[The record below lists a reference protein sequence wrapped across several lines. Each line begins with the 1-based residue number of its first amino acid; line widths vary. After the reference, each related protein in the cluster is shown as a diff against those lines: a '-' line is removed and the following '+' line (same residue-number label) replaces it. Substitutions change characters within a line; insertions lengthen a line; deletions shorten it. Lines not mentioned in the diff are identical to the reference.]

1 MFFKRYGDSCLL
13 NALSR
18 CFCRYTLC
26 CMDSAFAIDA
36 RALCYSAS
44 VRGAGAKLSNVDIL
58 HGVDLHLRAGEQVA
72 LTGVS
77 GAGKTSLLMLL
88 AGLERADKGILQV
101 FGTDILQLSEAQR
114 TAFRRDNFGIVFQ
127 GFYLLDNLTA
137 LENVSL
143 ALEFA
148 AVLNARPRARDALA
162 EVGLAHRLD
171 HYPWQLSGGE
181 QQRVA
186 LARAC
191 ALRPK
196 ILLADEPTGN
206 LDKGT
211 GEKVA
216 DTMFSLASAI
226 GASLLLVTHNPIL
239 AARCSR
245 RLEMSDGRIIP
256 APQQGASKK
265 LRAKKN

>member
-1 MFFKRYGDSCLL
+1 MKSP
-13 NALSR
+13 
-18 CFCRYTLC
+18 
-26 CMDSAFAIDA
+26 FAIDA

-44 VRGAGAKLSNVDIL
+44 VRGEGVSSSSVDIVR
-58 HGVDLHLRAGEQVA
+58 GVDLQLRAGEQVA

-88 AGLERADKGILQV
+88 AGLERADKGSLRV
-101 FGTDILQLSEAQR
+101 FGTDTMRLTEAQR

-137 LENVSL
+137 LENASL
-143 ALEFA
+143 ALDFA
-148 AVLNARPRARDALA
+148 SVEDARARARDALEA
-162 EVGLAHRLD
+162 VGLAHRLE

-216 DTMFSLASAI
+216 DMMFSLASNIEAC
-226 GASLLLVTHNPIL
+226 LLLVTHNPVL
-239 AARCSR
+239 AERCSR
-245 RLEMSDGRIIP
+245 RLEMSDGRII
-256 APQQGASKK
+256 SSS
-265 LRAKKN
+265 LRP

>member
-1 MFFKRYGDSCLL
+1 MQS
-13 NALSR
+13 S
-18 CFCRYTLC
+18 
-26 CMDSAFAIDA
+26 FAIDA
-36 RALCYSAS
+36 RGLCYSAP
-44 VRGAGAKLSNVDIL
+44 VRGSTSMPSSVDIVR
-58 HGVDLHLRAGEQVA
+58 GVDLSLREGEQVA

-88 AGLERADKGILQV
+88 AGLERADKGSLRV
-101 FGTDILQLSEAQR
+101 FGTDTMRLSEAQR

-137 LENVSL
+137 WENASL

-148 AVLNARPRARDALA
+148 SVANARARARDALEA
-162 EVGLAHRLD
+162 VGLAHRLE

-181 QQRVA
+181 QQRVS

-206 LDKGT
+206 LDKAT

-216 DTMFSLASAI
+216 DTMFTLASTI
-226 GASLLLVTHNPIL
+226 GACLLLVTHNPAL
-239 AARCSR
+239 AKRCSR
-245 RLEMSDGRIIP
+245 RLEMSDGLIV
-256 APQQGASKK
+256 AEHQQKPTKQKATGRVAQS
-265 LRAKKN
+265 LRNKAAA

>member
-1 MFFKRYGDSCLL
+1 MMKS
-13 NALSR
+13 S
-18 CFCRYTLC
+18 
-26 CMDSAFAIDA
+26 FAIDA

-44 VRGAGAKLSNVDIL
+44 LRGAGGSSAGGSSGSVDIVR
-58 HGVDLHLRAGEQVA
+58 GVSVQLRAGEQVA

-77 GAGKTSLLMLL
+77 GAGKTSLLMLF
-88 AGLERADKGILQV
+88 AGLERADRGSLRV
-101 FGTDILQLSEAQR
+101 FGTDIMRLSEAQR
-114 TAFRRDNFGIVFQ
+114 TAFRRDNFGVVFQ

-137 LENVSL
+137 LENAAL
-143 ALEFA
+143 ALDFA
-148 AVLNARPRARDALA
+148 GAKDARTRARDALA
-162 EVGLAHRLD
+162 EVGLAHRQE

-216 DTMFSLASAI
+216 DTMFSLASRIDAC
-226 GASLLLVTHNPIL
+226 LLLVTHNPAL
-239 AARCSR
+239 AERCSR
-245 RLEMSDGRIIP
+245 RLEMSDGRIV
-256 APQQGASKK
+256 ADRKQTNHAYKK
-265 LRAKKN
+265 SAYKKSAHKKQRADRPRP

>member
-1 MFFKRYGDSCLL
+1 MK
-13 NALSR
+13 
-18 CFCRYTLC
+18 
-26 CMDSAFAIDA
+26 SAFAIDA
-36 RALCYSAS
+36 HALSYSAS
-44 VRGAGAKLSNVDIL
+44 VRGAGASQGRVDIVR
-58 HGVDLHLRAGEQVA
+58 GVDMRIRAGEQVA

-88 AGLERADKGILQV
+88 AGLERADGGSLRV
-101 FGTDILQLSEAQR
+101 FGTDVMRLSEAQR

-137 LENVSL
+137 WENAAL

-148 AVLNARPRARDALA
+148 SVADARTRARDALA
-162 EVGLAHRLD
+162 EVGLAHRLE

-216 DTMFSLASAI
+216 ETMFALARAI
-226 GASLLLVTHNPIL
+226 KACLLLVTHNPAL
-239 AARCSR
+239 AERCSR
-245 RLEMSDGRIIP
+245 RLEMSDGRIVADSAQKSR
-256 APQQGASKK
+256 APKIAQACS
-265 LRAKKN
+265 

>member
-1 MFFKRYGDSCLL
+1 MR
-13 NALSR
+13 
-18 CFCRYTLC
+18 
-26 CMDSAFAIDA
+26 
-36 RALCYSAS
+36 
-44 VRGAGAKLSNVDIL
+44 
-58 HGVDLHLRAGEQVA
+58 GVDLRLQAGEQVA

-77 GAGKTSLLMLL
+77 GAGKTSLIMLL
-88 AGLERADKGILQV
+88 AGLERADSGSLHI
-101 FGTDILQLSEAQR
+101 FGTDVTELSEAER
-114 TAFRRDNFGIVFQ
+114 TAFRRDTFGIVFQ
-127 GFYLLDNLTA
+127 GFYLLENLTA

-148 AVLNARPRARDALA
+148 SANNARARARDALEA
-162 EVGLAHRLD
+162 VGLAHRLE

-216 DTMFSLASAI
+216 DTMFELASTI
-226 GASLLLVTHNPIL
+226 GACILMVTHNPAL
-239 AARCSR
+239 AERCSR
-245 RLEMSDGRIIP
+245 RLEMSDGRIV
-256 APQQGASKK
+256 AD
-265 LRAKKN
+265 